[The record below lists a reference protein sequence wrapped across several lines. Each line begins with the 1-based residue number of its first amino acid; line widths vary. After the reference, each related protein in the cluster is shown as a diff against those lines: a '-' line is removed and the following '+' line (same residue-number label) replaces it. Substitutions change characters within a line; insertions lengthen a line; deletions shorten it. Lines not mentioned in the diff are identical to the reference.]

1 MKALLIPLCGA
12 VLLCAALTG
21 CGRGDASGSAAKN
34 PNVPR
39 SLPQNYAESYT
50 AAFCAQLAGRQL
62 SAEIASY
69 YQGEL
74 TANVTFEVSG
84 DQVHVRTEYQ
94 DSGQI
99 AEVYFTA
106 DGCYLMRD
114 GERSLLTSENRYSA
128 QSDPDGNALCGYFF
142 NTDLSPAQMQF
153 VSAQEADGRITE
165 RFANP
170 DSGGDMTFVY
180 DSETGALISDSSG
193 KSEQRITAIQQTTGS
208 IALP

>member
-21 CGRGDASGSAAKN
+21 CGTEPSQKEPGAAGTIAKT
-34 PNVPR
+34 
-39 SLPQNYAESYT
+39 YAESNT
-50 AAFCAQLAGRQL
+50 AAFCSQLAERQL

-99 AEVYFTA
+99 AEVCFTA

-193 KSEQRITAIQQTTGS
+193 KSEQRFTAIQQTTGS
-208 IALP
+208 IALPPG